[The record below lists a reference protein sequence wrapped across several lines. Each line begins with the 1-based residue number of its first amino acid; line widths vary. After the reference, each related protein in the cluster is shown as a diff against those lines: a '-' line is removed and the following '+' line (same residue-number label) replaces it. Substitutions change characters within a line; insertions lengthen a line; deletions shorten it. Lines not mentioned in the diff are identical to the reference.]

1 MSILNSSILS
11 FYYKNRFR
19 NMKVLRSALEQLPI
33 AECSESDC
41 ERIEELLMQ
50 YNYEAIDKIV
60 ASLYDI
66 TDEEYAL
73 LLRFKVL

>member
-1 MSILNSSILS
+1 
-11 FYYKNRFR
+11 
-19 NMKVLRSALEQLPI
+19 MKVLRSALEQLPI
-33 AECSESDC
+33 VECSESDC